1 MQKGVRPEN
10 LVNQIY
16 LLCLNKPRYVDEIA
30 EIIYK
35 PIYKNNWKS
44 HKSTISTK
52 CKELKKKGWLLIDKK
67 ANKKLKENL
76 TKKSKKSKK
85 KVDGRSTSLRVYHK
99 ASITPLTSKFDISKK
114 DKIEL
119 KKIIESNEFKSLIRD
134 KFTSIEEIIYYLSSL
149 TLTGEYS
156 KHEKRGSREQI
167 KSISKY
173 LYSEQGSEKLFREE
187 EWENI
192 MIVGLMLLD
201 NISNEGRNKIININ
215 PYVNIL
221 HKVAMPIKAEIK
233 VRKKYIKNR
242 NHIFSGKF

>member
-1 MQKGVRPEN
+1 MQKIVRPEN
-10 LVNQIY
+10 LNNQIY
-16 LLCLNKPRYVDEIA
+16 LLCLKKSRYVDEIA

-35 PIYKNNWKS
+35 PIYKKNWKS

-52 CKELKKKGWLLIDKK
+52 CKELKNIGWLLIDRK

-76 TKKSKKSKK
+76 TKESRKSKK

-99 ASITPLTSKFDISKK
+99 ASITPITSKFGISKK

-119 KKIIESNEFKSLIRD
+119 KKIIESNEFKSLIKD
-134 KFTSIEEIIYYLSSL
+134 EFTSIEDIIFYISSL

-156 KHEKRGSREQI
+156 KNEKRGSRDQI
-167 KSISKY
+167 KAVSKY
-173 LYSEQGSEKLFREE
+173 LYSQQGSEKPFSEE

-192 MIVGLMLLD
+192 MIISLMLLN
-201 NISNEGRNKIININ
+201 NISDEGRNKIININ

-221 HKVAMPIKAEIK
+221 HKVAMPVKAEIK
-233 VRKKYIKNR
+233 VRKKYLKNK